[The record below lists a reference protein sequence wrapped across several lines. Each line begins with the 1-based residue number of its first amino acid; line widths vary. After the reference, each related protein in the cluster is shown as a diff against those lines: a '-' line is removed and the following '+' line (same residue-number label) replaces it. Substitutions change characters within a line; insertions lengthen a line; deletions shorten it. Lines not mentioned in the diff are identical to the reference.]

1 MSEIRTIKPA
11 DGRRVRFPDTGRV
24 LPPEGETV
32 AWGSYWHRRL
42 VAGDVVVVDE
52 PAPAEGPA
60 PAAAAALGAGTTTA
74 PDQGVAPAA
83 KGAAPAPA
91 PQPALGAAATAAPD
105 PAATAAVKDA

>member
-24 LPPEGETV
+24 LPPEGDTV

-42 VAGDVVVVDE
+42 DAGDVVEVDA
-52 PAPAEGPA
+52 PAPDASAVPA
-60 PAAAAALGAGTTTA
+60 KAA
-74 PDQGVAPAA
+74 PA
-83 KGAAPAPA
+83 KGAAPAPQSPA
-91 PQPALGAAATAAPD
+91 PGAAATAAPD